1 MKKTFIALL
10 LATVASVFVLSAAD
24 ASLAATRRGG
34 SAPTLSQRRGPGGP
48 GPGFRPGGHGPG
60 FRPGG
65 PGFHRAPPPHRF
77 GPPGPGPRRFGPPG
91 PPPRRWGPP
100 GPPPRHHYY
109 GHRHHHHDDALA
121 VGGAMFLLG
130 AILAGSSY

>member
-1 MKKTFIALL
+1 YRMQNDNYVQDTQNNTLGRYIM
-10 LATVASVFVLSAAD
+10 V
-24 ASLAATRRGG
+24 SLTYRFGNFGGQRGG
-34 SAPTLSQRRGPGGP
+34 MRGPGGP
-48 GPGFRPGGHGPG
+48 GPGFRPGGPGPG

>member
-1 MKKTFIALL
+1 MKKTFIALF
-10 LATVASVFVLSAAD
+10 LAAVASVFVLSAAD

-48 GPGFRPGGHGPG
+48 GPG

-100 GPPPRHHYY
+100 GPPPRRHWGPPPRHHYY

>member
-1 MKKTFIALL
+1 MKKTFIALF
-10 LATVASVFVLSAAD
+10 LAAVASVFVLSAAD
-24 ASLAATRRGG
+24 ASLAAAHRAG

-48 GPGFRPGGHGPG
+48 GPGFRPGGPGPG

-77 GPPGPGPRRFGPPG
+77 GPPGPGPRRF
-91 PPPRRWGPP
+91 GPP